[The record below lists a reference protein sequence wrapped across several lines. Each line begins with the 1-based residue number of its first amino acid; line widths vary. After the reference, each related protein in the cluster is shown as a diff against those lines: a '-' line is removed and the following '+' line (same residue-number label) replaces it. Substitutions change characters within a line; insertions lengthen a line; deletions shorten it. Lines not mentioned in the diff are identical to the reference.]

1 MAATTQRLMHA
12 KARQAGFSLVEL
24 MIGMV
29 IALIGTIVI
38 FQVFAFNESYKRTTT
53 AAGDAQQSGSFST
66 YVLERTLRLGGAG
79 FAHLPGVWACPLTVQ
94 LGGASMVPPT
104 GLPDGK
110 YPAPF
115 DTAIPNSLRIAPVL
129 IANGGVAANDPASDT
144 VIVMGGQHPTVA
156 MPLRTPDTPTP
167 APTNEIQ
174 LKSTVG
180 VQVGDLLLA
189 ADPNVPAECRVVQSQ
204 EQGTTGAAVVGD
216 AANPLNLGGT
226 QNPANSLTGY
236 TDKITLADIGN
247 YANDGR
253 APVFR
258 AFAVDSTAQALRG
271 YDILSG
277 RNETVADN
285 IVNIQAVY
293 GVTNDA
299 TSDVVTCWAA
309 PAGAWA
315 AGTLSASAAD
325 IARIRAVRVAV
336 VARSAQLEKA
346 TGELAYTAPDMTLFG
361 DITAAGAWCG
371 GGDNKVTF
379 SPAAKQ
385 YRYRSYDITIPL
397 RNMLLMNRI

>member
-1 MAATTQRLMHA
+1 MVAVTLRHRRAIH
-12 KARQAGFSLVEL
+12 RQAGFSLVEL

-66 YVLERTLRLGGAG
+66 YMLERTLRLGGAG
-79 FAHLPGVWACPLTVQ
+79 FAHMPGVWACPLTAQ
-94 LGGASMVPPT
+94 SGGAAMVPPA
-104 GLPDGK
+104 GG

-115 DTAIPNSLRIAPVL
+115 NGVAPIPNPLRIAPVL
-129 IANGGVAANDPASDT
+129 IVNGGAAANGSEPDT

-156 MPLRTPDTPTP
+156 MPLRMPTKTPPP
-167 APTNEIQ
+167 AAPTNTIELQ
-174 LKSTVG
+174 STVG
-180 VQVGDLLLA
+180 IAANDLLLA
-189 ADPNVPAECRVVQSQ
+189 SDPNVPGECRVVQSQ
-204 EQGTTGAAVVGD
+204 IAGTTGAVAV
-216 AANPLNLGGT
+216 NSITLGGAY
-226 QNPANSLTGY
+226 NPTNSLTGY
-236 TDKITLADIGN
+236 TDKVNLADIGN
-247 YANDGR
+247 FANEGR
-253 APVFR
+253 APIVR
-258 AFAVDSTAQALRG
+258 AFAVDSTANALRG
-271 YDILSG
+271 YDILLG

-309 PAGAWA
+309 PTGAGAS
-315 AGTLSASAAD
+315 GTLSASAAD
-325 IARIRAVRVAV
+325 IARIRAVRVVV

-371 GGDNKVTF
+371 GGDDKITF
-379 SPAAKQ
+379 SPAQKQ
-385 YRYRSYDITIPL
+385 NRYRTYDITIPL
-397 RNMLLMNRI
+397 RNMLLMNKI